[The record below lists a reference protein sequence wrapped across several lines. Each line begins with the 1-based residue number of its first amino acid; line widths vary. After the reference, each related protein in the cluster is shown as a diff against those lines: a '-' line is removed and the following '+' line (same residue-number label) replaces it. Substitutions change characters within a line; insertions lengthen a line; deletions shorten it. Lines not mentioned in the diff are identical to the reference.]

1 MSRNS
6 LLEAGAKSED
16 EVTATGFEPRTLA
29 SLSALFEGAIFDV
42 QMPDLLENVAVVHRF
57 VQGISEIYG
66 YKLLASE
73 TLCFFDQCFFM
84 WNVVGIFSQ
93 VIFMLL
99 GQANV
104 NVNISPKKWTIAE
117 ELYYLLFEELGF
129 FQEILVQPTSAFFKL
144 RNIA

>member
-73 TLCFFDQCFFM
+73 TLCFFDSVSLCGM
-84 WNVVGIFSQ
+84 
-93 VIFMLL
+93 
-99 GQANV
+99 
-104 NVNISPKKWTIAE
+104 
-117 ELYYLLFEELGF
+117 
-129 FQEILVQPTSAFFKL
+129 
-144 RNIA
+144 

>member
-42 QMPDLLENVAVVHRF
+42 QMPDLLENVAVYVHRF

-73 TLCFFDQCFFM
+73 TLCFFD
-84 WNVVGIFSQ
+84 
-93 VIFMLL
+93 
-99 GQANV
+99 
-104 NVNISPKKWTIAE
+104 
-117 ELYYLLFEELGF
+117 
-129 FQEILVQPTSAFFKL
+129 
-144 RNIA
+144 

>member
-29 SLSALFEGAIFDV
+29 SLSALFEGAIFDI
-42 QMPDLLENVAVVHRF
+42 QMPDLLENVAVVHQF

-73 TLCFFDQCFFM
+73 TLCFFD
-84 WNVVGIFSQ
+84 
-93 VIFMLL
+93 
-99 GQANV
+99 
-104 NVNISPKKWTIAE
+104 
-117 ELYYLLFEELGF
+117 
-129 FQEILVQPTSAFFKL
+129 
-144 RNIA
+144 